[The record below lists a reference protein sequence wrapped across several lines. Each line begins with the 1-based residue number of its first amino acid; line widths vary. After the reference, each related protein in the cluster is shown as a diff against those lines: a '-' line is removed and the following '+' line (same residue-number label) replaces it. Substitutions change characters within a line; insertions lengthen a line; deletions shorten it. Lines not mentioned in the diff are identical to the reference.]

1 MSSFFTEIRKIANL
15 RNFLNITDILISMKN
30 KFKERLKEL
39 RKDKKLTQ
47 KQLADL
53 LGCTNQNINDWETGN
68 SETSFDNLLMLADIF
83 DVTTDYLLGK
93 DEY

>member
-53 LGCTNQNINDWETGN
+53 LG
-68 SETSFDNLLMLADIF
+68 SEHGFCVQI
-83 DVTTDYLLGK
+83 V
-93 DEY
+93 

>member
-1 MSSFFTEIRKIANL
+1 MTEYFFCILFSEI

-53 LGCTNQNINDWETGN
+53 LGCTNQNINDWGTGN